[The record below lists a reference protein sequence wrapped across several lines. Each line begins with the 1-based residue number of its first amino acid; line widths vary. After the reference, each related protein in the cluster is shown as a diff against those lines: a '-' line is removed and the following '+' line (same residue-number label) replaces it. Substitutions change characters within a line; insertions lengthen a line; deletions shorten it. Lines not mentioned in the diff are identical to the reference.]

1 VLFMMNEKGAQS
13 LVNKSK
19 FTLGGNVAVAAGPFG
34 RSGEAATDLNLNA
47 EIYSYAKSKGLFA
60 GISLE
65 GASLA
70 PSTKANR
77 AYYGRPI
84 SPQSVLF
91 ANHAPAPLPTE
102 AKEFLSVLP
111 K

>member
-1 VLFMMNEKGAQS
+1 MMNEKGARS

-19 FTLGGNVAVAAGPFG
+19 FTLGGTASVAAGPFG

-65 GASLA
+65 GASLR
-70 PSTKANR
+70 PSTKANQ
-77 AYYGRPI
+77 AYYGKPI

-91 ANHAPAPLPTE
+91 ANRAPSPLPAE
-102 AKEFLSVLP
+102 AKDFLSVLP
-111 K
+111 R